1 MSVIA
6 DNRELAG
13 ELARYARL
21 CYDRR
26 LVGAAGGDLSARVP
40 GKDAFLV
47 TATGVSLRDV
57 VPENLV
63 AVDGSGR
70 VLEGPSGLEAS
81 KESSFHLAIYRARPE
96 VNAVIHVHPNYATI
110 FAAAGR
116 SIPLVTISS
125 QLKLKQGALVPE
137 APPGSAQL
145 SQNVVQAMEQSP
157 PDVNVLLL
165 ERHGL
170 ISYDRTLCLAFDDA
184 ELAEDTANIA
194 FHLSQMTPPTRLSG
208 ERRQVV
214 DLSVP
219 LNERTHTYPTDP
231 HYKRS
236 WHMEFAAAGNN
247 LSKLEMGAHAG
258 SHVDAPLHY
267 LDGGMDIVSMPLRSF
282 MGEAIAVEIP
292 KGPGEDVTPADLAGA
307 DIRAGDIVLVR
318 TGWEERACT
327 PRFFEGEW
335 PGFAPET
342 VDRLID
348 QGVKA
353 IGGDIASA
361 DGPRAIREGALA
373 HKKAMAAG
381 LPIFEA
387 LVNLNQ
393 VVGRRFLFV
402 GLPLKLEGCEASP
415 IRAVAILD

>member
-1 MSVIA
+1 
-6 DNRELAG
+6 
-13 ELARYARL
+13 
-21 CYDRR
+21 
-26 LVGAAGGDLSARVP
+26 VGAAGGNVSARLP
-40 GKDAFLV
+40 GKDIFLV
-47 TATGVSLRDV
+47 TASGVSLRDV

-63 AVDGSGR
+63 AVDGGGR
-70 VLEGPSGLEAS
+70 VLEGPPGLKAS
-81 KESSFHLAIYRARPE
+81 KESSFHLAIYQARPG
-96 VNAVIHVHPNYATI
+96 VNAVIHVHPNYATA

-137 APPGSAQL
+137 APPGSARL
-145 SQNVVQAMEQSP
+145 SRNVVQAMEQSP
-157 PDVNVLLL
+157 LDASVLLL

-170 ISYDRTLCLAFDDA
+170 ITYNRTLCLAFDDA
-184 ELAEDTANIA
+184 ELAEDTAQIA
-194 FHLSQMTPPTRLSG
+194 FHLSRMTPLTRWLAG
-208 ERRQVV
+208 KPQVV
-214 DLSVP
+214 DLTAP
-219 LNERTHTYPTDP
+219 LNEHMHTYPTDP
-231 HYKRS
+231 LYKRS
-236 WHMEFAAAGNN
+236 WHVQYAEAGNN

-267 LDGGMDIVSMPLRSF
+267 LDGGMDIVSMPLHSF
-282 MGEAIAVEIP
+282 MGEAIAIEIP

-318 TGWEERACT
+318 TGWEERSCT

-348 QGVKA
+348 QRVKA

-361 DGPRAIREGALA
+361 DGPRAIREGSLA